1 MFRKIRKYFAENIDT
16 IAMGLAFV
24 SGTDIRN
31 YID

>member
-1 MFRKIRKYFAENIDT
+1 MFKKVKKYLVENIDT

-31 YID
+31 YLD